1 VRDYGRVEDMVTGRR
16 TRMRAEGRLRRVRAW
31 LNSSPGHHVVG
42 LVIYSWFAIGLAAS
56 HTETYG
62 VGLLP
67 LFVLSWISGLAACL
81 GTGPFLSTARLL
93 NGGAVLFVSGVL
105 FLQGTY
111 IAADFDR
118 TVEVQSLGALGVV
131 FVVNTL
137 VCEFRVARARVRT
150 ELEAAER
157 DAERHAEVLAALQ
170 EKTRELVDA
179 APPIGVVITVRL
191 PGWSGATLPG
201 RSRAPRRR

>member
-1 VRDYGRVEDMVTGRR
+1 MGK
-16 TRMRAEGRLRRVRAW
+16 ARAW
-31 LNSSPGHHVVG
+31 INSPPGHQMVG
-42 LVIYSWFAIGLAAS
+42 LVIYGWFATGITVS

-67 LFVLSWISGLAACL
+67 LFVLAGVSGLAASL

-93 NGGAVLFVSGVL
+93 NGGAALFVSGIL

-118 TVEVQSLGALGVV
+118 TVEVQSLGVLGVV
-131 FVVNTL
+131 LVVNTL

-150 ELEAAER
+150 DHEAAQR
-157 DAERHAEVLAALQ
+157 DAERHADVLAALQ
-170 EKTRELVDA
+170 QMTREPVDA
-179 APPIGVVITVRL
+179 APPVGVVITVRL
-191 PGWSGATLPG
+191 PARSGATPPG
-201 RSRAPRRR
+201 RSRALPWR

>member
-1 VRDYGRVEDMVTGRR
+1 MVTGRR

-93 NGGAVLFVSGVL
+93 N
-105 FLQGTY
+105 
-111 IAADFDR
+111 
-118 TVEVQSLGALGVV
+118 
-131 FVVNTL
+131 
-137 VCEFRVARARVRT
+137 
-150 ELEAAER
+150 EA
-157 DAERHAEVLAALQ
+157 
-170 EKTRELVDA
+170 
-179 APPIGVVITVRL
+179 PFSSF
-191 PGWSGATLPG
+191 PGFCFCRGPT
-201 RSRAPRRR
+201 